1 MLATTLCILAS
12 NVPVVAQASGSATA
26 NPPALANQPPIP
38 PPANAPTPP
47 PPATPSMM
55 PNVPG
60 TQLDRVVA
68 IVNDDLIL
76 DSDVNEE
83 LRLQAFDP
91 YHASS
96 EKLSSAR
103 AIERLINRDLI
114 LQQLKLQ
121 TEQAPTDAEVNKQ
134 IDQLRKDIPACSRYH
149 CETKEGWDHFL
160 ADNGFTEASFFARW
174 KERMSVLSFI
184 EDRFQMGVS
193 ITPQEVRTYYDKTL
207 LPEYERQNAPAPK
220 LTAVS
225 SQIREVLLQQ
235 QITNLLGDWLKSLRA
250 QGSVV
255 VLHPGE
261 EAP

>member
-1 MLATTLCILAS
+1 
-12 NVPVVAQASGSATA
+12 
-26 NPPALANQPPIP
+26 
-38 PPANAPTPP
+38 
-47 PPATPSMM
+47 MM
-55 PNVPG
+55 PRVPG

-83 LRLQAFDP
+83 MRLQAFDP
-91 YHASS
+91 YHSQS
-96 EKLSSAR
+96 EKLSSTR

-121 TEQAPTDAEVNKQ
+121 PEDLPTDAEVNKQ
-134 IDQLRKDIPACSRYH
+134 IDQLRRDIPACSQYR
-149 CETKEGWDHFL
+149 CQTKEGWDHFL
-160 ADNGFTEASFFARW
+160 ADHGFTEASFFARW
-174 KERMSVLSFI
+174 RDRMMVLSFI
-184 EDRFQMGVS
+184 EERFELGVS
-193 ITPQEVRTYYDKTL
+193 ITLDQIQNYYDKTL
-207 LPEYERQNAPAPK
+207 LPEYQRQHAPAPK
-220 LTAVS
+220 LESIS

-235 QITNLLGDWLKSLRA
+235 QISNLLQDWLKSLRA